1 MSTTMKIDTEDAKWH
16 LAEVV
21 SPHIP
26 NPVSVYVA
34 RNIPYVSNPNR
45 FQNVTI
51 YTPHSLKSS
60 INAEEVIT
68 ALPSVASSS
77 KRPRWLVHIHGGA
90 WRDPHL
96 DSSSIEAAVA
106 HAFASNNPDAPLS
119 AIISIN
125 YTLSPF
131 PTHPTLPYDPKKG
144 DELDASRSAR
154 HPGHIKDIL
163 QAFTLLR
170 SLGLKDDSYL
180 LSGHSA
186 GACLAFQASLFDAQ
200 HWDPEFEGIPP
211 PPRPAAV
218 LGLNGL
224 YDIPDLV
231 SGLGDS
237 HQHLRDV
244 YEILLVQAFGEDQA
258 AWPAASPAKFDVKT
272 LTERVVK
279 GRVARLVLLDQSPE
293 DQLVPISQ
301 ADKME
306 RHLKDVQGIKVVRG
320 NRCQGRHATPWEEGY
335 MIWQSVQDVLGML
348 DNEG

>member
-1 MSTTMKIDTEDAKWH
+1 MSTTMKTNNEDAKWH

-21 SPHIP
+21 SPRIP

-34 RNIPYVSNPNR
+34 RNIPYISNPNR

-51 YTPHSLKSS
+51 YTPHSLTSS
-60 INAEEVIT
+60 INTEEVIT
-68 ALPSVASSS
+68 ALPSIASSS

-96 DSSSIEAAVA
+96 DSSSIEAA
-106 HAFASNNPDAPLS
+106 
-119 AIISIN
+119 
-125 YTLSPF
+125 
-131 PTHPTLPYDPKKG
+131 DPKKG

-154 HPGHIKDIL
+154 HPGHIKDVL

-200 HWDPEFEGIPP
+200 HWGPEFEGIPP

-258 AWPAASPAKFDVKT
+258 AWPAASPARFDVKT
-272 LTERVVK
+272 LTERVVE
-279 GRVARLVLLDQSPE
+279 GRVARLVLLDQSPD
-293 DQLVPISQ
+293 DQLVPMSQ

-306 RHLKDVQGIKVVRG
+306 KLLKEVQGIKVARG
-320 NRCQGRHATPWEEGY
+320 NRCQGRHAGPWEEGY

>member
-1 MSTTMKIDTEDAKWH
+1 MSTTTKTGTEDAKWQ
-16 LAEVV
+16 LAEVA
-21 SPHIP
+21 SPHLS

-34 RNIPYVSNPNR
+34 RNIPCTSNSNR
-45 FQNVTI
+45 FQNITVYAPRAIKSLVGIGETI
-51 YTPHSLKSS
+51 TS
-60 INAEEVIT
+60 
-68 ALPSVASSS
+68 LPSVASPS
-77 KRPRWLVHIHGGA
+77 KGTRWLIHIHGGA
-90 WRDPHL
+90 WRDPFL

-106 HAFASNNPDAPLS
+106 HAFSSDDSDVPIS
-119 AIISIN
+119 AIVSVN

-131 PTHPTLPYDPKKG
+131 PTHPTLPYD
-144 DELDASRSAR
+144 ASRSAR
-154 HPGHIKDIL
+154 HPRHIKDVL
-163 QAFTLLR
+163 QAFALLR

-186 GACLAFQASLFDAQ
+186 GACLAFQAALFGAQ
-200 HWDPEFEGIPP
+200 HWGPEFERIPS

-237 HQHLRDV
+237 HKHLQEV
-244 YEILLVQAFGEDQA
+244 YEILLVQAFGEDQT
-258 AWPAASPAKFDVKT
+258 AWPAASPARFDAKT
-272 LTERVVK
+272 LIGRVEE

-306 RHLKDVQGIKVVRG
+306 RSLKEVQGIKVVRG
-320 NRCQGRHATPWEEGY
+320 RRCQSRHAAPWEEGY
-335 MIWQSVQDVLGML
+335 MIWQSVLDVLGML
-348 DNEG
+348 DSEG